1 MISIAIIIPAYN
13 EELTIREVMQDFHT
27 HCPEASIYVI
37 DNNSS
42 DETVN
47 IARETYQELGCAGRL
62 IQEKRQ
68 GKAMAIKKAFR
79 EIDADIYVMVDA
91 DLTYPASDLPSLMEP
106 VLTGDADM
114 ACGNR
119 HDAGI
124 YSRENKRP
132 MHDTGNRT
140 VRLLINKLFQ
150 GNLQDILTG
159 YRVFSKRF
167 VKNFPILSK
176 GFELETEISIH
187 ALDNGYSIVEVPTN
201 YMDRPE
207 GSVSKLSTVSDGIKV
222 IKTIFAVLMN
232 YRPLF
237 FFSIISGIFLV
248 LAILAGLPALMD
260 YFRYEYVFHLPLAV
274 LSMGLF
280 TASALA
286 ITIAFILHGLRS
298 SQRYNHVL
306 SLMHWEERHLKH
318 EKH

>member
-13 EELTIREVMQDFHT
+13 EELTIREVMQDFHN
-27 HCPEASIYVI
+27 HCPEAAIYVI

-42 DETVN
+42 DKTAE
-47 IARETYQELGCAGRL
+47 IARKTYEELGCSGAL
-62 IQEKRQ
+62 LQENRK
-68 GKAMAIKKAFR
+68 GKAMAVKKAFR
-79 EIDADIYVMVDA
+79 EVDPAA
-91 DLTYPASDLPSLMEP
+91 DLHRLLEP
-106 VLTGDADM
+106 VLRGDADM
-114 ACGNR
+114 VCGDR

-132 MHDTGNRT
+132 MHDTGNKA
-140 VRLLINKLFQ
+140 VRMLINKLFQ
-150 GNLQDILTG
+150 GNLHDILTG

-167 VKNFPILSK
+167 VKNFPILST

-207 GSVSKLSTVSDGIKV
+207 GSVSKLSTVSDGVKV
-222 IKTIFAVLMN
+222 IKTIFSVLMN
-232 YRPLF
+232 HRPLF
-237 FFSIISGIFLV
+237 FFSIISAILLI
-248 LAILAGLPALMD
+248 LAILAGLPAVLD

-280 TASALA
+280 TVSALA
-286 ITIAFILHGLRS
+286 LTIAFILHGLRT
-298 SQRYNHVL
+298 SQRYDHVL
-306 SLMHWEERHLKH
+306 SLMHWDERHLKH